1 MSVKNMLK
9 SSLLLITFLVST
21 SDANAQN
28 RLEIAGFAGIVN
40 QLRSQGGGGERFIR
54 PGISG
59 RLNLTR
65 KLGLQFDYAGR
76 WRGSQSGTDDAG
88 NFTEQ
93 TWTFDYFST
102 SLVFTLYVSR
112 ISPCIYLGFAFRRGY
127 QRTTSTEQRFNYDS
141 PLYKGGQGDFYEGI
155 NSDFFF
161 DLGAGANW
169 NIHSHLFV
177 RPEFRAWWRPEIDSS
192 SFIRVPV
199 LRSVMAL
206 GCRF

>member
-1 MSVKNMLK
+1 MSVKNILK
-9 SSLLLITFLVST
+9 GSLLLITFLVST
-21 SDANAQN
+21 PDANAQN
-28 RLEIAGFAGIVN
+28 RLKIAGFAGIVN
-40 QLRSQGGGGERFIR
+40 QPRSQGGGGETFIR

-76 WRGSQSGTDDAG
+76 WRRSQSGTDDAS

-102 SLVFTLYVSR
+102 SLVLTLYAFR

-127 QRTTSTEQRFNYDS
+127 QRSTSTKLQFN
-141 PLYKGGQGDFYEGI
+141 YEGI
-155 NSDFFF
+155 NNDFFF

-169 NIHSHLFV
+169 DIYSHWFV
-177 RPEFRAWWRPEIDSS
+177 RPEFRVWWRPEIDSS

-199 LRSVMAL
+199 LRGLLAL
-206 GCRF
+206 GYKF